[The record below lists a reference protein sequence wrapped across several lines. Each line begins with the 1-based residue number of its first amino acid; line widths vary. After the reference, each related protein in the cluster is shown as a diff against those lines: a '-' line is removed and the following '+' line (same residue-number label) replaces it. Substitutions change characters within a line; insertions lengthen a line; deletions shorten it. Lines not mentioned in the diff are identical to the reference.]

1 MASYGDIMLITR
13 IFPLISFVAIIG
25 FSGCSTN
32 VDGHNPSSS
41 VYAELGG
48 SKKIEEIVE
57 NFVVEIERDP
67 VILAYFDG
75 ADINRFID
83 KLSEQICHRTGGPCE
98 YSGDTMEQVHGGMN
112 ITEADFNRT
121 VDLLINAMN
130 KADVPHPLQN
140 KVLRV
145 LAPTRDEMLYL

>member
-1 MASYGDIMLITR
+1 MANYGDIMLITR
-13 IFPLISFVAIIG
+13 IFPLICFVTAMG
-25 FSGCSTN
+25 LSGCATT
-32 VDGHNPSSS
+32 VKDTDPSSS
-41 VYAELGG
+41 VYAQLGG

-67 VILAYFDG
+67 IILAYFDG

-130 KADVPHPLQN
+130 KADIPHPLQN